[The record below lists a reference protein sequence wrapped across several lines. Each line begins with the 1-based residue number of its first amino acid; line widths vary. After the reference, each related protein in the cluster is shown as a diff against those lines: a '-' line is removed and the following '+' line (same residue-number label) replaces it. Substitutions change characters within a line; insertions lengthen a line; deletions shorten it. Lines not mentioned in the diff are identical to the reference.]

1 MPADVLMAKVDIE
14 KIGTEDA
21 RILIV
26 AHLKK

>member
-1 MPADVLMAKVDIE
+1 MPADVHVAMAEIE

-26 AHLKK
+26 AH